1 MRLSSGRSEEKHP
14 SAVSSAPQ
22 LSYKAIPMAGTSV
35 GVTALLKYTLMTI
48 PSGGRTSGVVNTYHV
63 SSVYH
68 EPEQTVVG
76 VVEAVAPLESPF
88 VNTAVASLSEYATK
102 AALAQSSFAG

>member
-1 MRLSSGRSEEKHP
+1 MSSGRSEEKQP
-14 SAVSSAPQ
+14 IAVSPAAQ
-22 LSYKAIPMAGTSV
+22 LLYNAIPIAGTSV
-35 GVTALLKYTLMTI
+35 GVIALLKYTRTMI
-48 PSGGRTSGVVNTYHV
+48 PSGGRISGVEKTYQV

-88 VNTAVASLSEYATK
+88 VKTAVASLSA
-102 AALAQSSFAG
+102 